1 MFLFRSSAETP
12 TRPTSAAEAGAN
24 RVMSAI
30 RSAADRTGAG
40 FDYLL
45 RTARRESSLQP
56 EAQAPTSSARGLF
69 QFIDSTWLTMVRDE
83 GRNLGLQR
91 YAEQIGSS
99 DAGRPVV
106 SDPAMRRQILA
117 LRDDPAV
124 SALVAGAF
132 TNRNATELR
141 SAIGRNPTEGEL
153 YMAHFL
159 GSGGAGR
166 LIGLNQSS
174 PQISAATQFPDAAGA
189 NRRIFFDRGRPRTV
203 AEVYGLLAGSQ
214 SRTVA
219 ATTATTAGTAPATRA
234 GAPAAGTAEA
244 EDPGRGSWSSVAQVR
259 ADPNRPFHSMFSTN
273 GAGPIN
279 AFVAATWAALGRPV
293 AETSPTVTTPA
304 SITPASITPASMASS
319 PNSDPRAITADVGGP
334 FYPVQIERMRRG
346 QPLDLGQFLVAPARR

>member
-1 MFLFRSSAETP
+1 MFLFRSSAEPP
-12 TRPTSAAEAGAN
+12 TQPASAAEAGVN
-24 RVMSAI
+24 RVVSAI

-56 EAQAPTSSARGLF
+56 AAQAPTSSARGLF

-99 DAGRPVV
+99 DSGRPVV

-132 TNRNATELR
+132 TNRNAAELR

-159 GSGGAGR
+159 GSGGASR
-166 LIGLNQSS
+166 LIGLNETS
-174 PQISAATQFPDAAGA
+174 PQVSAATQFPDAAGA

-203 AEVYGLLAGSQ
+203 AEVYGLLSGSQ
-214 SRTVA
+214 SQSVA
-219 ATTATTAGTAPATRA
+219 AAGTAPATASDATPPA
-234 GAPAAGTAEA
+234 GET
-244 EDPGRGSWSSVAQVR
+244 DRGSWSSVAQVR
-259 ADPNRPFHSMFSTN
+259 ADPNRPFHSMFSSN

-279 AFVAATWAALGRPV
+279 AFVAATWAALGRP
-293 AETSPTVTTPA
+293 ADEAASTVTA
-304 SITPASITPASMASS
+304 PASMSTGPS
-319 PNSDPRAITADVGGP
+319 LDPRSITTAVGGP
-334 FYPVQIERMRRG
+334 FYPVEVERTRRG